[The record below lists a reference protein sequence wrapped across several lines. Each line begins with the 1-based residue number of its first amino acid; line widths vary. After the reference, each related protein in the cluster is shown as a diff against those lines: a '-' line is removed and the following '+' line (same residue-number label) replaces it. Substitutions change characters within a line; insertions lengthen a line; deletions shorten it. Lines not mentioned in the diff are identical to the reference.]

1 MILSEAQKTVLIEY
15 LTPLL
20 NWHLAPGK
28 SWETTLREVAEELSR
43 DPLPIAKVVQKH
55 VYRELYE
62 IVPRGD
68 A

>member
-1 MILSEAQKTVLIEY
+1 MTLSEAQRKVLIEY

-20 NWHLAPGK
+20 NRHLAPGK
-28 SWETTLREVAEELSR
+28 SWETVLREVAEELSG

-55 VYRELYE
+55 VYKKLYE